1 MMKRGPIAMAAVAAL
16 LVTLFGGSVA
26 ASALDSGVSLA
37 SIYVY
42 DASLVPPAAAAATTP
57 RADTRIGAF
66 RIYDGSR
73 EVSPSRMRVSGAVS
87 AAKGAE
93 RTLGPRFAPGKWL
106 PHFEK
111 HAGEFGYKNSVEY
124 LKGVRDLVGREGVE
138 TFTRANGD
146 RLFYDAARN
155 EFAAMRPDGVLR
167 TYFRPKDGADYWR
180 TQIGG

>member
-1 MMKRGPIAMAAVAAL
+1 MSTRRPIHALLLAIIAAAMFAPAAHATDAQNRVRAFSLAAPTHTGPAATENPWTRPATTTRSARFAAGCCVAAK
-16 LVTLFGGSVA
+16 
-26 ASALDSGVSLA
+26 
-37 SIYVY
+37 
-42 DASLVPPAAAAATTP
+42 
-57 RADTRIGAF
+57 R
-66 RIYDGSR
+66 
-73 EVSPSRMRVSGAVS
+73 
-87 AAKGAE
+87 AE
-93 RTLGPRFAPGKWL
+93 RTLGPRFTPGKWL